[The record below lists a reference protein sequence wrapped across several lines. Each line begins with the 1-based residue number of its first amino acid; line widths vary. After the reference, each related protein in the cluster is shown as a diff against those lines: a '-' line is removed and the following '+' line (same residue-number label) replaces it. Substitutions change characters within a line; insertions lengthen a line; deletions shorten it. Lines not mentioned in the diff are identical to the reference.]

1 MTSTTFALPP
11 ATDGEA
17 FEILPEG
24 LYLFQL
30 RGMENMGPGQAFDN
44 EREPKDRIKWIFS
57 IEDVISAEDEAEDR
71 IGEEVWFFTSLSMH
85 RKATMRAWAE
95 GLLGRE
101 IADNERVDAGDLI
114 GKRGRANI
122 VHYKKLSGDTGHKIA
137 SMLKVSKSKRTKSAP
152 PVEEDDEDDD
162 DLF

>member
-1 MTSTTFALPP
+1 MTSTFSLPP
-11 ATDGEA
+11 ATDGES

-30 RGMENMGPGQAFDN
+30 LDMENMGPGQAFDN
-44 EREPKDRIKWIFS
+44 EREPKDRIKWVF
-57 IEDVISAEDEAEDR
+57 EVMEVISGDEDAEER

-101 IADNERVDAGDLI
+101 IEGNERVDASDLI
-114 GKRGRANI
+114 GRQGRANI

-137 SMLKVSKSKRTKSAP
+137 SMLKATKPKRKPTRV
-152 PVEEDDEDDD
+152 VEEDDDEENAP
-162 DLF
+162 F